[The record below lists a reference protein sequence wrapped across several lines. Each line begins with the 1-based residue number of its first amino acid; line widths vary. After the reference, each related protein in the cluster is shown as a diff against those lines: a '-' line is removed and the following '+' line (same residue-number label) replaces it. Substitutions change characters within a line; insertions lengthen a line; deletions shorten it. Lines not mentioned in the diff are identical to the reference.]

1 MPKEYKPKDKPS
13 KRVRHYQ
20 LYVERMKRRGRVLM
34 EPEELKGKL
43 RMLFD
48 RRDHWSLHGL
58 ALSIGQPEQ
67 HVKWTLRKMAMKNK
81 KAPHQGMYALR
92 PKYKW
97 EQQQRRERLAA
108 RANPINQPSDFERSD
123 EEMTD

>member
-1 MPKEYKPKDKPS
+1 MPKEYNLKDKPS
-13 KRVRHYQ
+13 QRVRNYQ
-20 LYVERMKRRGRVLM
+20 LYVERMKQRGRVLLD
-34 EPEELKGKL
+34 PEEMKGKL

-67 HVKWTLRKMAMKNK
+67 HVSWTLRKMAIKEKEAPNK
-81 KAPHQGMYALR
+81 GMYTLR
-92 PKYKW
+92 PRYKW
-97 EQQQRRERLAA
+97 EQKKRRERLAA

-123 EEMTD
+123 EEMMD